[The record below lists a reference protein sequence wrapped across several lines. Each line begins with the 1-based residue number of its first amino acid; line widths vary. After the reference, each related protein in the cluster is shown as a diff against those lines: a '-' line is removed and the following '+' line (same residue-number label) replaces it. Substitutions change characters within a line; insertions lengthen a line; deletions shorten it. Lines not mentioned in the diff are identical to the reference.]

1 MNRAAL
7 KRDGAIG
14 RRRTQNQ
21 VDGEISVNRLNRKPF
36 IGFAQNANISV
47 YVGIHEKLLE
57 IGGPSPNSRGLYEN
71 RTLDR
76 CGPTEGENVRV
87 VGVSDAGGAVQPL
100 VTVRSLVDISVMSIC
115 SLPIIMVC
123 PIAN

>member
-47 YVGIHEKLLE
+47 YVGIHEKWLE
-57 IGGPSPNSRGLYEN
+57 IGGLVQIREACM
-71 RTLDR
+71 RTAR
-76 CGPTEGENVRV
+76 
-87 VGVSDAGGAVQPL
+87 SIDAGQRRVKTSELSA
-100 VTVRSLVDISVMSIC
+100 
-115 SLPIIMVC
+115 
-123 PIAN
+123 